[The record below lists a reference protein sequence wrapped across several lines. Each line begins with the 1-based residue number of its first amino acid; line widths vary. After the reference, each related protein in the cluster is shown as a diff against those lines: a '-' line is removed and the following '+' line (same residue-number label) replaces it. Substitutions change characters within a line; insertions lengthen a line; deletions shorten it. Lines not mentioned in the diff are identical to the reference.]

1 MADKQNRLDIIT
13 PKITWWIGSPSSIV
27 LHTLFF
33 LIMLSLAIFGV
44 NTTNMLL
51 VLTTIVSLE
60 AIYLSIFI
68 QYTVNQQAR
77 VITEVA
83 ADIGE
88 VTEDVDEISK
98 DVDEISKDVDELSKD
113 VDEISEDVDDLQADA
128 EKENVSD
135 TETYARME
143 RQIGVIL
150 AEITTLKN
158 KELIKQS
165 ADQVGK

>member
-33 LIMLSLAIFGV
+33 LIMLSLAIFGY
-44 NTTNMLL
+44 NATDMLL
-51 VLTTIVSLE
+51 ILTTIVSLE

-83 ADIGE
+83 EDIGE
-88 VTEDVDEISK
+88 VT
-98 DVDEISKDVDELSKD
+98 
-113 VDEISEDVDDLQADA
+113 EDVDDLQADA
-128 EKENVSD
+128 EQENISD

-143 RQIGVIL
+143 QQIGVIL
-150 AEITTLKN
+150 KELETLKN
-158 KELIKQS
+158 RETNKNS
-165 ADQVGK
+165 

>member
-83 ADIGE
+83 EDIGE

-98 DVDEISKDVDELSKD
+98 DVDEISEDVDELS
-113 VDEISEDVDDLQADA
+113 VDIDALQADA

>member
-33 LIMLSLAIFGV
+33 LIMLSLAIFGY
-44 NTTNMLL
+44 NATDILL
-51 VLTTIVSLE
+51 ILTTIVSLE

-83 ADIGE
+83 EDIGE

-98 DVDEISKDVDELSKD
+98 DVDEISKEVE
-113 VDEISEDVDDLQADA
+113 EISVDVDDLQADA
-128 EKENVSD
+128 EQENISD

-143 RQIGVIL
+143 QQIGVIL
-150 AEITTLKN
+150 KELETLKN
-158 KELIKQS
+158 RETNKNS
-165 ADQVGK
+165 

>member
-33 LIMLSLAIFGV
+33 LIMLSLAIFGY
-44 NTTNMLL
+44 NATDILL
-51 VLTTIVSLE
+51 ILTTIVSLE

-83 ADIGE
+83 EDIGE
-88 VTEDVDEISK
+88 VTE

>member
-1 MADKQNRLDIIT
+1 
-13 PKITWWIGSPSSIV
+13 
-27 LHTLFF
+27 
-33 LIMLSLAIFGV
+33 MLSLAIFGV

-83 ADIGE
+83 EDIGE

-98 DVDEISKDVDELSKD
+98 DVDEISEDVDELS
-113 VDEISEDVDDLQADA
+113 VDIDALQADA

>member
-83 ADIGE
+83 EDIGE

-98 DVDEISKDVDELSKD
+98 DVDEISEDVDELS
-113 VDEISEDVDDLQADA
+113 VDIDALQADA
-128 EKENVSD
+128 EKENVSY